1 MKTNILR
8 ALSERSFA
16 YLWIGEI
23 FTQIATQV
31 LNFFLILIVF
41 KETQSNTAV
50 SGLVISFTIPAII
63 FGSIAGAYVDRWSK
77 KSVLIVTN
85 VLRGMLMLI
94 LIFYLHNV
102 FVIYLISFLISI
114 LTQFFIPAETPMIPL
129 VVQKKNLLAANAL
142 FGIVIYG
149 SILVAYMISGP
160 LIIFF
165 KEVNTLIVLALGL
178 GLGALFTAF
187 ITEKYTDTKEK
198 LFGKKTVHILRDI
211 QHTISIVSQ
220 TKAIYQSV
228 LLLALSQS
236 LVLIVATIA
245 PGYATEI
252 LGIPVEEFPLLFVA
266 PAALGMFVGAIAI
279 ANVFHSHSREKII
292 IAGLVLSGIVMLCLP
307 YGSKVASRDFVHTLN
322 AYLPHLLDITILHI
336 MTVLA
341 FILGFAN
348 ALVFVPANTILQE
361 RTADEVRGKIYGFLN
376 SIVGLFSLV
385 PVIIVGGL
393 SDLIGVG
400 NVISGIGVSILLL
413 GITRIILR

>member
-63 FGSIAGAYVDRWSK
+63 FGSIAGAYVDHWSK

-85 VLRGMLMLI
+85 VLRGILMLI
-94 LIFYLHNV
+94 LIFYLHNL

-129 VVQKKNLLAANAL
+129 VVNKKNLLAANAL
-142 FGIVIYG
+142 FGMVIYG

-165 KEVNTLIVLALGL
+165 KEVNTLIVLAVGL
-178 GLGALFTAF
+178 GIGALFTAF
-187 ITEKYTDTKEK
+187 ITEKYAGVKEK
-198 LFGKKTVHILRDI
+198 VIEHKPVNIMRDI
-211 QHTISIVSQ
+211 QQTLSIMSQ

-245 PGYATEI
+245 PGFATEI
-252 LGIPVEEFPLLFVA
+252 LGLAVEEFPLLFVA

-279 ANVFHSHSREKII
+279 ANIFHSHSREKVI
-292 IAGLVLSGIVMLCLP
+292 IAGLILSGIVMLCLP
-307 YGSKVASRDFVHTLN
+307 YGSKVASRDFVHALN
-322 AYLPHLLDITILHI
+322 VYLPHLLDITILHI

-393 SDLIGVG
+393 SDLVGVG